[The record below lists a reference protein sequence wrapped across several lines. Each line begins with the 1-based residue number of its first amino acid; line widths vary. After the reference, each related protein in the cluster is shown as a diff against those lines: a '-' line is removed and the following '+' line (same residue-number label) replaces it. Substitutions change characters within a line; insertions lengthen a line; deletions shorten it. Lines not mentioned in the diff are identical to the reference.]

1 MKMKKMI
8 CAAFCGLAV
17 LTMAGCGEL
26 KPDQVNGVY
35 KNDNNTYVFVYD
47 TEIELANKEKAMQFK
62 VYKTDPKSVYDNKQ
76 IYSKSEFLLD
86 KDGNIYQPDLTGAKV
101 MYGKFKDN
109 TVNFNKE
116 LKANS
121 IVVGEYKKSS
131 DPTPS
136 DEELSYDGWK
146 VESDKMKNYLAKK
159 KAEGPKPSAFEEHFK
174 KQGWK

>member
-1 MKMKKMI
+1 
-8 CAAFCGLAV
+8 
-17 LTMAGCGEL
+17 
-26 KPDQVNGVY
+26 
-35 KNDNNTYVFVYD
+35 
-47 TEIELANKEKAMQFK
+47 
-62 VYKTDPKSVYDNKQ
+62 
-76 IYSKSEFLLD
+76 
-86 KDGNIYQPDLTGAKV
+86 

-159 KAEGPKPSAFEEHFK
+159 KAEGPKPSAFDKFK
-174 KQGWK
+174 K